1 VGRQS
6 KTTEEEE
13 GEELVVVEVELRME
27 IRRGERIE
35 RVDLKRVCQDEEA
48 WACLLQESRL
58 TLTLLYL
65 GPRRRQRIQVE
76 LLAMDTCAPQQGR
89 PQSHGLRTETL
100 SIKKCIGFQHV
111 SSSHGCAQHRA
122 GTIFAALLRLLFV
135 SRDQE

>member
-1 VGRQS
+1 MGRQS
-6 KTTEEEE
+6 KMTEEEE
-13 GEELVVVEVELRME
+13 EEEVVVVVEVELRME

-89 PQSHGLRTETL
+89 RSHMVCGQKRFQSKNA
-100 SIKKCIGFQHV
+100 SD
-111 SSSHGCAQHRA
+111 SSTSPHGCAQYRA
-122 GTIFAALLRLLFV
+122 GTIFAALPRLLFV